1 MKNLLFKE
9 FKLNFSP
16 LYILFMLLPA
26 MVLIP
31 NYPYLVGFIYIPISF
46 IYIFNGG
53 RENSEMYYTCLL
65 PVKKTDIVKSKFLF
79 VIIYELMS
87 LIIAIPFLYING
99 IIGMNNTAG
108 CQANWALLGIVF
120 FMYGIFNLIFLSK
133 FFKTCVKTGIPFLI
147 ASLTSIICA
156 EIIDVMMIVV
166 PFFKD
171 NINVSILSNNILGQL
186 LILIIG
192 IIVFAA
198 GNLVAYSISKKEINK
213 VEL

>member
-16 LYILFMLLPA
+16 FYILFILLPA

-46 IYIFNGG
+46 IHIFNGG

-65 PVKKTDIVKSKFLF
+65 PVKKTDIVKSKFIF

-87 LIIAIPFLYING
+87 VIVAIPFLFLNG
-99 IIGMNNTAG
+99 VIGFHNEAG

-120 FMYGIFNLIFLSK
+120 FMYGIFNLIFLSM
-133 FFKTCVKTGIPFLI
+133 FFKTCVKTGIPFLT
-147 ASLTSIICA
+147 ASITAILLA
-156 EIIDVMMIVV
+156 EILDVLMIAI
-166 PFFKD
+166 PFLKD
-171 NINVSILSNNILGQL
+171 NINVSIISGNVSGQL
-186 LILIIG
+186 AVLLIG
-192 IIVFAA
+192 IIIFISA
-198 GNLVAYSISKKEINK
+198 NLLAYSISKKEIGK